1 MIRVLNRQLLGDF
14 IKGFLMTMA
23 VLTFVMYVGA
33 VVQAIDY
40 MSRGISGLLI
50 MRIFALN
57 IPYTL
62 SFVIPMSV
70 LTTVLL
76 HFGRLSA
83 DGEITAMK
91 SCGMSLWQ
99 VAAPILFCSIILSG
113 VCLYLNAELNPRSH
127 FARRQMLRELG
138 EEDPLALL
146 DEGRFV
152 HDFPDVKVYVGK
164 KSDSHL
170 EDIILLQF
178 DENGARAEVRAE
190 SGDVSF
196 DKTTRIMEIDLHK
209 VRMME
214 FDKDDPSDLSKARNL
229 SAESYPIILDL
240 REMLKKS
247 KIHKKPPD
255 MTFSELIVALQ
266 NVRKSFPNHI
276 SEDADR
282 DEVKMARMRAKMAT
296 DASQRLVLAL
306 SCFSF
311 TLLAIPLGIRSR
323 RKESS
328 IGIGLALVLLFLF
341 YLFIIISDALVDR
354 PEWRPDMI
362 PWIPVLVCQLI
373 GVILMHKNR

>member
-14 IKGFLMTMA
+14 IKGFLLTA
-23 VLTFVMYVGA
+23 SVLTFVMYLGA
-33 VVQAIDY
+33 VVKAIDY

-50 MRIFALN
+50 MKIFTLN
-57 IPYTL
+57 IPFTL

-70 LTTVLL
+70 LTAVLL

-91 SCGMSLWQ
+91 SCGISLWQ
-99 VAAPILFCSIILSG
+99 IAAPILFCSILLSG
-113 VCLYLNAELNPRSH
+113 FCLYLNAELSPRSH
-127 FARRQMLRELG
+127 FARRHMLRELG
-138 EEDPLALL
+138 EEDPLSLL

-152 HDFPDVKVYVGK
+152 NDFPDVKVYVGK
-164 KSDSHL
+164 KTDSHL
-170 EDIILLQF
+170 EDIILYQF
-178 DENGARAEVRAE
+178 DEKGARAEVRAE
-190 SGDVSF
+190 SGEVSF
-196 DKTTRIMEIDLHK
+196 DKATRVMEINLEH
-209 VRMME
+209 VRLTE
-214 FDKDDPSDLSKARNL
+214 LDSDDPSDLTKARNL
-229 SAESYPIILDL
+229 SAESYPITLDL
-240 REMLKKS
+240 RKMLQKS
-247 KIHKKPPD
+247 KIHKNAPD
-255 MTFSELIVALQ
+255 MTFSELLVAIP
-266 NVRKSFPNHI
+266 NVRQAFPDIQEKNVPRI
-276 SEDADR
+276 
-282 DEVKMARMRAKMAT
+282 RAKMAV
-296 DASQRLVLAL
+296 DASQRLALAL

-362 PWIPVLVCQLI
+362 PWIPVLTCQII